1 MFAACT
7 RRFRT
12 LSSQQRARL
21 QDVQALKTV
30 LGNVDAVALL
40 LRSRPTTD
48 LLRLLSGSDTRVTGD
63 NLPPAQHRDRWDTT
77 LPGVLALRSSTRDR
91 PALVFCRAGS
101 GVPQMS
107 PRELLLLQG
116 ILQHQLPR
124 GASLSKHDEVAKH
137 PPSFTAPAPPPSW

>member
-63 NLPPAQHRDRWDTT
+63 NLPPRQPLCAT
-77 LPGVLALRSSTRDR
+77 S
-91 PALVFCRAGS
+91 
-101 GVPQMS
+101 
-107 PRELLLLQG
+107 
-116 ILQHQLPR
+116 
-124 GASLSKHDEVAKH
+124 
-137 PPSFTAPAPPPSW
+137 TAPRPLGHDTPRCPRFEELNA